1 MESGAK
7 KKDSETK
14 IGTNQ
19 KVGAKQGT
27 DGKKKEQSQW
37 KTNHRLN
44 GTNGS
49 PMGFPGS
56 SGALTYIC
64 AHTHNLRSKISGWEK
79 QS

>member
-7 KKDSETK
+7 KKGSANKDWDKPKSR
-14 IGTNQ
+14 
-19 KVGAKQGT
+19 
-27 DGKKKEQSQW
+27 GKARDRWKKEEQSQW

-64 AHTHNLRSKISGWEK
+64 AHTHNLRSMISGWEK